1 MNLREAVTKALDDE
15 DQELTPEQ
23 LMDFMKEKKKMLRNN
38 KKPKVLLFVLF
49 CYIYTGIYI
58 NKR

>member
-23 LMDFMKEKKKMLRNN
+23 LMDFMKEKAESGNPVYQHIKAYGQDAT
-38 KKPKVLLFVLF
+38 P
-49 CYIYTGIYI
+49 G
-58 NKR
+58 